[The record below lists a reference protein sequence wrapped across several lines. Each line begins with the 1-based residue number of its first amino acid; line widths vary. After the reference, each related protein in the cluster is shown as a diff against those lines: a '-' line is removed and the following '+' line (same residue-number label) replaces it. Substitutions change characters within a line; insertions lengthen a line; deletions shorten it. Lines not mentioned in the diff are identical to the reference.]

1 MLNLTYLQRRMGL
14 NVATWVVVPT
24 RVQGAEEDW
33 EGK

>member
-1 MLNLTYLQRRMGL
+1 MLNLTCLQKKRIL
-14 NVATWVVVPT
+14 NVATWVAVLT